1 MAANSRGLVGLFL
14 GALALVGCTGHESR
28 VKDALDALDRNQP
41 DAAIAS
47 LNEEMDLETSDQLP
61 SDIRTDDAL
70 LVLDRGTIQLWRGD
84 YGRAARDIGAADKGI
99 ELLDMSRDAADELGR
114 YLFSDDVGAYRAPAY
129 EKLMINTMGMVS
141 YLAQRKLQDAKV
153 EGRRL
158 AIVQKYLE
166 DNEED
171 TTMLGVGSY
180 LAGFAFEKSGSIDE
194 ALLFYEEA
202 LTHDD
207 FASLKDP
214 LRVITRGEPKT
225 PNVKDLVGDAG
236 ALPSVAE
243 TGECDVLVLVSFGR
257 VPPKEPRRIPIGLAL
272 TIASSAL
279 SPNDH
284 ARANEL
290 AAKGL
295 VTWVNYPALGKSR
308 GAHGTAALTVDGRPV
323 GLEEALD
330 VETEV
335 RKAFEEAEPTIV
347 VSAITR
353 MLTRVA
359 ISEGAHAAGRAG
371 DRRGQSTGGT
381 IGLLAGLAASAALTA
396 ADTPDT
402 RSWSTLPARIEIARL
417 RLKAGRHVLRVQ
429 ARGVA
434 REVTIDAAPGGWA
447 FVNLTALR

>member
-1 MAANSRGLVGLFL
+1 MRGSFLALAL
-14 GALALVGCTGHESR
+14 GALALIGCSGHESR
-28 VKDALDALDRNQP
+28 VKDALDALDRGQP
-41 DAAIAS
+41 DVAVAS

-61 SDIRTDDAL
+61 ADMRTDDAL
-70 LVLDRGTIQLWRGD
+70 LVLDRGTIQMQRGD
-84 YGRAARDIGAADKGI
+84 WARATRDINAADKGI
-99 ELLDMSRDAADELGR
+99 ELLDMSRDAADDLGK
-114 YLFSDDVGAYRAPAY
+114 YLFSDDVGAYKAPAY
-129 EKLMINTMGMVS
+129 EKLMINTFGIIG
-141 YLAQRKLQDAKV
+141 YLAQQKLQDAKV

-158 AIVQKYLE
+158 AIVQKVLK

-171 TTMLGVGSY
+171 MTMLGVGSY
-180 LAGFAFEKSGSIDE
+180 LAGFAFEKSGSPEE

-214 LRVITRGEPKT
+214 LRVLTRGEPKT
-225 PNVKDLVGDAG
+225 PNIKELVGDAG
-236 ALPSVAE
+236 PLPSVAE
-243 TGECDVLVLVSFGR
+243 TKECDVLILVSFGR

-272 TIASSAL
+272 TLASSAL

-295 VTWVNYPALGKSR
+295 VTWVNYPALGRTR
-308 GAHGTAALTVDGRPV
+308 GAHGTAILSIDGRPV

-330 VETEV
+330 VEAEV
-335 RKAFEEAEPTIV
+335 RKAYEEAEPTIV
-347 VSAITR
+347 MSAITR
-353 MLTRVA
+353 MIARIAV
-359 ISEGAHAAGRAG
+359 SEAAHAAGRAG
-371 DRRGQSTGGT
+371 DNGRNGGGT

-402 RSWSTLPARIEIARL
+402 RSWSTLPARMEIARV
-417 RLKAGRHVLRVQ
+417 RVPAGRHLLRVQ

-434 REVTIDAAPGGWA
+434 KDVVIDATPGGWA
-447 FVNLTALR
+447 FVNLTVLR